1 MPLPSPSG
9 PAVVLFAVALVALQ
23 AAGQV
28 PKAENPAAVKPATS
42 WTGCVV
48 AGSTPGAYRLNLDE
62 GSKVAGPADPVSLG
76 DPFLQLVPGGK
87 VDLAG
92 HVGKHVVVRGKELST
107 AEAERLAVSRPDQQE
122 ANATAA
128 GTGGRSERHLRYV
141 KVTSV
146 KEAPGSCN

>member
-1 MPLPSPSG
+1 M
-9 PAVVLFAVALVALQ
+9 VLLVIALVAAQ
-23 AAGQV
+23 AAAGQE
-28 PKAENPAAVKPATS
+28 PKAESPAQTKAPTS

-62 GSKVAGPADPVSLG
+62 GSAVAGPGDPVSLG
-76 DPFLQLVPGGK
+76 DPFVQLVPGGK

-92 HVGKHVVVRGKELST
+92 HVGKHVVVRGKELT
-107 AEAERLAVSRPDQQE
+107 PAEAERQAVSRPDQQE

-141 KVTSV
+141 RVASV